1 MLELLD
7 RIEDSVDVHD
17 WTLDALIKMND
28 DRPAL
33 VSGDKID
40 DPGTVA
46 GRAYRLAME
55 LKDAAKDFQKL
66 SGELLAAVAALRK
79 GEIS

>member
-1 MLELLD
+1 MHELLD
-7 RIEDSVDVHD
+7 RVEDCVDVHD

-33 VSGDKID
+33 VSGEEID
-40 DPGTVA
+40 DLGTVA

-55 LKDAAKDFQKL
+55 LKDAAKDFKKL
-66 SGELLAAVAALRK
+66 SAELLAAVAALRK
-79 GEIS
+79 GEL

>member
-1 MLELLD
+1 MHELLD
-7 RIEDSVDVHD
+7 RVEDCVDVHD

-33 VSGDKID
+33 VSGEEID
-40 DPGTVA
+40 DLGTVV

-55 LKDAAKDFQKL
+55 LKDAAKDFKKL
-66 SGELLAAVAALRK
+66 SAELLAAVAALRK
-79 GEIS
+79 GEL